1 MSFVETLERA
11 PVILTEGSLIERLR
25 RSEDVTLDPHVEH
38 AGLIYDARG
47 RERLEDLYRGYLD
60 VGRAHDLPM
69 IVSPPTWHT
78 GPDRLRAA
86 GLDDRPVNADAVHFL
101 SDLRQTYGH
110 YARQVFIAGLMGCKH
125 DAYDPRQALSIEE
138 AAAYHAWQARELS
151 NAGVDVILAAT
162 LPAISEAL
170 GIAQALSTCPT
181 PYMLS
186 FVIRPT
192 GTLLD
197 GTPLHQAVS
206 EIDRRAKRRPLAFMV
221 NCAHPTVFAS
231 ALEQAAEADLSVLTR
246 VVGLQANTSPLSPEE
261 LDHAEQ
267 LAGENPETF
276 AAGMVHLHRRFGTKI
291 LGGCCGTDE
300 RHIAALAERL
310 TR

>member
-1 MSFVETLERA
+1 MNFTETLEQA

-25 RSEDVTLDPHVEH
+25 RSSGVSSDPHVEH
-38 AGLIYDARG
+38 AGLIYDVRG
-47 RERLEDLYRGYLD
+47 RARLEELYRGYLD
-60 VGRAHDLPM
+60 VGRVHDIPM
-69 IVSPPTWHT
+69 IVSPPTWRA

-86 GLDDRPVNADAVHFL
+86 GLHERAVNTDAVRFL
-101 SDLRQTYGH
+101 ADLRQAYGH

-125 DAYDPRQALSIEE
+125 DAYDPRQAIGVEE
-138 AAAYHAWQARELS
+138 AVAYHTWQARELS

-162 LPAISEAL
+162 LPALSEAL
-170 GIAQALSTCPT
+170 GIAQALSICPT

-186 FVIRPT
+186 FVVRPS

-197 GTPLHQAVS
+197 GTPLHEAVA
-206 EIDRRAKRRPLAFMV
+206 EIDRQTDRQPLAFMV
-221 NCAHPTVFAS
+221 NCTHPTVFAS
-231 ALEQAAEADLSVLTR
+231 ALETAAQADAGVLTR
-246 VVGLQANTSPLSPEE
+246 VVGLQANTSALSPEE

-267 LAGENPETF
+267 LAGEEPETF
-276 AAGMVHLHRRFGTKI
+276 AEGMLDLHRRFGTKI
-291 LGGCCGTDE
+291 LDGCCGTDE